1 MELNHRLQVLEGEMK
16 IVKGEIKEILA
27 EIRAAILNRDN
38 PFAREGA
45 FAPVEKAPSQTN
57 AAPAAPEPP
66 PAPPEPVAPPP
77 DTTHE
82 PPRAAT
88 ETPPAPRLRVVPEP
102 EPEPAPREPS
112 WSLLTISHL
121 AIWVEDAVHR
131 LGPRRV
137 RTMLELCEI
146 GGMVGPETK
155 AALLRIIEPDAP
167 EPSRT
172 PTVNEWLLALREL
185 EALLHDEHTD
195 LALARAHRG
204 TRRRR

>member
-38 PFAREGA
+38 PFVREGA
-45 FAPVEKAPSQTN
+45 LAAIEKAPSPAN
-57 AAPAAPEPP
+57 AAPTET
-66 PAPPEPVAPPP
+66 PAPTTPP
-77 DTTHE
+77 DPAPVPAAEPTHE
-82 PPRAAT
+82 A
-88 ETPPAPRLRVVPEP
+88 PPAPRLRVVPEP
-102 EPEPAPREPS
+102 EPEPPASREPH

-146 GGMVGPETK
+146 GGQIGPETK
-155 AALLRIIEPDAP
+155 AALLRIIEADAP
-167 EPSRT
+167 EPART
-172 PTVNEWLLALREL
+172 PAVNEWLLALREL

-195 LALARAHRG
+195 LALSRSYRG
-204 TRRRR
+204 ARRRR

>member
-45 FAPVEKAPSQTN
+45 FAPIEKAPSQTN
-57 AAPAAPEPP
+57 AAPHEAPATAAEP
-66 PAPPEPVAPPP
+66 PAPPEPAHVTPAPAP
-77 DTTHE
+77 E
-82 PPRAAT
+82 PQ
-88 ETPPAPRLRVVPEP
+88 PAPRLRVVPEP
-102 EPEPAPREPS
+102 EPEPPAVREPA

-146 GGMVGPETK
+146 GGQISAETK
-155 AALLRIIEPDAP
+155 AALLRIIEADAP
-167 EPSRT
+167 EPART

-204 TRRRR
+204 ARRRP

>member
-27 EIRAAILNRDN
+27 EIRAAILNREN
-38 PFAREGA
+38 PFVREGA
-45 FAPVEKAPSQTN
+45 LASFERTPSPANTAPEEPAPPAQERPP
-57 AAPAAPEPP
+57 AAAEPAPEP
-66 PAPPEPVAPPP
+66 A
-77 DTTHE
+77 H
-82 PPRAAT
+82 
-88 ETPPAPRLRVVPEP
+88 APRLRVVPEP
-102 EPEPAPREPS
+102 EPEPLPAREPA

-146 GGMVGPETK
+146 GGQIGPETK
-155 AALLRIIEPDAP
+155 AALLRIIEADAP
-167 EPSRT
+167 EPART
-172 PTVNEWLLALREL
+172 PAVNEWLLALREL

-195 LALARAHRG
+195 LALARTHRG
-204 TRRRR
+204 SRRRR

>member
-1 MELNHRLQVLEGEMK
+1 MELNHRLQTLEGEMK

-38 PFAREGA
+38 PFVREGA
-45 FAPVEKAPSQTN
+45 FTAMEKAPS
-57 AAPAAPEPP
+57 PANV
-66 PAPPEPVAPPP
+66 APPEPPAPAPQP
-77 DTTHE
+77 EAASTAPAERPHE
-82 PPRAAT
+82 AH
-88 ETPPAPRLRVVPEP
+88 PAPRLRVVPDAEP
-102 EPEPAPREPS
+102 EPPSPREPH

-146 GGMVGPETK
+146 GGQISAETK
-155 AALLRIIEPDAP
+155 AALLRIIEADAP

-195 LALARAHRG
+195 LALSRPYRG
-204 TRRRR
+204 AKRRR

>member
-45 FAPVEKAPSQTN
+45 FGLVEKAPSQAN
-57 AAPAAPEPP
+57 ATPAESPPAPEPAPPAPEPP
-66 PAPPEPVAPPP
+66 S
-77 DTTHE
+77 E
-82 PPRAAT
+82 PPRVASEPHA
-88 ETPPAPRLRVVPEP
+88 APRLRVVPEP
-102 EPEPAPREPS
+102 EPEPPAAREPA

-121 AIWVEDAVHR
+121 AIWVEEAVHR

-195 LALARAHRG
+195 LALARTHRG
-204 TRRRR
+204 ARRRR

>member
-45 FAPVEKAPSQTN
+45 FGLIEKAPSQTN
-57 AAPAAPEPP
+57 ASPAQSSPAGPEPPAAPEPSPDP
-66 PAPPEPVAPPP
+66 PKPA
-77 DTTHE
+77 HE
-82 PPRAAT
+82 AQ
-88 ETPPAPRLRVVPEP
+88 PAPRLRVVPEP
-102 EPEPAPREPS
+102 EPEPPGAREPV

-146 GGMVGPETK
+146 GGMIGAETK
-155 AALLRIIEPDAP
+155 GALLRIIEADAP

-195 LALARAHRG
+195 LALARTHRAG
-204 TRRRR
+204 ARRRR

>member
-38 PFAREGA
+38 PFVREGA
-45 FAPVEKAPSQTN
+45 FTAMEQAPS
-57 AAPAAPEPP
+57 PANV
-66 PAPPEPVAPPP
+66 APPEPPAPAPQP
-77 DTTHE
+77 EPASAAPAERPHE
-82 PPRAAT
+82 AH
-88 ETPPAPRLRVVPEP
+88 PAPRLRVVPDAEP
-102 EPEPAPREPS
+102 EPPSPREPH

-146 GGMVGPETK
+146 GGQISAETK
-155 AALLRIIEPDAP
+155 AALLRIIEADAP

-195 LALARAHRG
+195 LALSRSYRG
-204 TRRRR
+204 ARRRR

>member
-38 PFAREGA
+38 PFVREGA
-45 FAPVEKAPSQTN
+45 LAAIEKAPSPAN
-57 AAPAAPEPP
+57 AAPPETPAPTT
-66 PAPPEPVAPPP
+66 PPEPAPVPAAEP
-77 DTTHE
+77 THE
-82 PPRAAT
+82 A
-88 ETPPAPRLRVVPEP
+88 PPAPRLRVVPEP
-102 EPEPAPREPS
+102 EPEPPASREPH

-146 GGMVGPETK
+146 GGQIGPETK
-155 AALLRIIEPDAP
+155 AALLRIIEADAP
-167 EPSRT
+167 EPART
-172 PTVNEWLLALREL
+172 PAVNEWLLALREL

-195 LALARAHRG
+195 LALSRSYRG
-204 TRRRR
+204 ARRRR